1 MSSPEEAIEAAR
13 ERAARRRA
21 GEDGAARPPRLEGSI
36 TSDRPN
42 FDLLSQWALIEIDR
56 SQIYST
62 RRAGAPITALKRLLL
77 RLLRQYH
84 GGLEA
89 SQTRFNY
96 ALLSQFRDLDERVA
110 RLEGRDAGP
119 EAPKS

>member
-1 MSSPEEAIEAAR
+1 MSSPEEAIDQAR

-21 GEDGAARPPRLEGSI
+21 GEDGASRPPRLEGSI

-84 GGLEA
+84 GAHEA

-119 EAPKS
+119 EAPES